1 MKVNLVK
8 RDLNTGK
15 TIITIVMLNIIQ
27 LGSIIGIIFL
37 RDSIK
42 GPIFKTSIFIY
53 AILSIV
59 LLNGFIVFRDFNILN
74 KHNYKYDMMQKSLE
88 QMEKLNNTL
97 RAQRHD
103 FMNHLQIVYSL
114 MEMEEY
120 EEAQSYIDKVFN
132 DIQKVNKVLK
142 TSNPAVNAL
151 LQAKLLYAEKK
162 GINMEVAVTSQLK
175 DLKMP
180 SWEFCRVLGNII
192 DNGIYALQSKDINR
206 ILQVELYEDIKMYRF
221 RIKNNGPE
229 IPKDIKNRLFEGGF
243 TTKGQAG
250 EGMGL
255 YIVKELIESYG
266 GSISVCSDENI
277 TIFEGSV
284 KKII

>member
-8 RDLNTGK
+8 RDLNIGK
-15 TIITIVMLNIIQ
+15 TIITIVLLNIIQ

-37 RDSIK
+37 KDSIK
-42 GPIFKTSIFIY
+42 GPIFRTSIFIY

-120 EEAQSYIDKVFN
+120 EEARNYIDKVFN

-255 YIVKELIESYG
+255 YIVKELIEGYG

-277 TIFEGSV
+277 TVFEGRV
-284 KKII
+284 KK

>member
-8 RDLNTGK
+8 RDLNIGK
-15 TIITIVMLNIIQ
+15 TIITIVLLNIIQ

-37 RDSIK
+37 KDSIK
-42 GPIFKTSIFIY
+42 GPIFRTSIFIY

-120 EEAQSYIDKVFN
+120 EEARNYIDKVFN

-277 TIFEGSV
+277 TVFEGGV
-284 KKII
+284 KK

>member
-8 RDLNTGK
+8 RNLNIGK
-15 TIITIVMLNIIQ
+15 TIITIVLLNIIQ

-284 KKII
+284 KK

>member
-8 RDLNTGK
+8 RDLNIGK
-15 TIITIVMLNIIQ
+15 TIITIVLLNIIQ

-37 RDSIK
+37 KDSIK
-42 GPIFKTSIFIY
+42 GPIFRTSIFIY

-277 TIFEGSV
+277 TVFEGGV
-284 KKII
+284 KK

>member
-8 RDLNTGK
+8 RDLNIGK
-15 TIITIVMLNIIQ
+15 TIITIVLLNIIQ

-37 RDSIK
+37 KDSIK
-42 GPIFKTSIFIY
+42 GPIFRTSIFIY

-120 EEAQSYIDKVFN
+120 EEARNYIDKVFN

-243 TTKGQAG
+243 TTKGQEG

-277 TIFEGSV
+277 TIFEGGV
-284 KKII
+284 KK

>member
-8 RDLNTGK
+8 RDLNIGK
-15 TIITIVMLNIIQ
+15 TIITIVLLNIIQ
-27 LGSIIGIIFL
+27 LGSVIGIIFL
-37 RDSIK
+37 KDSIK
-42 GPIFKTSIFIY
+42 GPIFRTSIFIY

-120 EEAQSYIDKVFN
+120 EEARNYIDKVFN

-142 TSNPAVNAL
+142 TSNLAVNAL

-162 GINMEVAVTSQLK
+162 GINMEVDVTSQLK

-277 TIFEGSV
+277 TVFEGGV
-284 KKII
+284 KK